1 MHLSLALLLFACPLE
16 ISPKP
21 SGTVEVGECQGE
33 PGSSSRM
40 PEPAAAVPAEAEP
53 TEEEPEVLFDA
64 ADGLLLIDY
73 LAMDA
78 NCCPSPRV
86 DVETTAGSVSVDLV
100 DVSYEDP
107 CDCMCTT
114 DFQVEVMD
122 LEPGTW
128 TVSAHFNGVLLATE
142 VVDL

>member
-1 MHLSLALLLFACPLE
+1 MHLSLALLLFACPLDL
-16 ISPKP
+16 SPKP
-21 SGTVEVGECQGE
+21 SGTADFGECQGT
-33 PGSSSRM
+33 PGSSSR
-40 PEPAAAVPAEAEP
+40 VPASTEGEP

-64 ADGLLLIDY
+64 ADGVLVLDY

-86 DVETTAGSVSVDLV
+86 DVETAAGSVSVDLV
-100 DVSYEDP
+100 DVAFDDP

-114 DFQVEVMD
+114 DFQVEVVD

-128 TVSAHFNGVLLATE
+128 TVSALFNGALVATE